1 VDPSVGYRLR
11 LGSTITCPR
20 NTVCPHSRLIA
31 RLASKHNRNSHLATL
46 QPPQAPCILRLIAMT
61 PPNSLQNKSS
71 MFFLS
76 QSKSPAPSK
85 SLRPPTPPFSKPFTS
100 PHGRHRTGFRA
111 LFNKIRDPLRDPQPS
126 SSSLELASPPVISK
140 PTKAFADSLTA
151 QQLSN
156 FLTWML
162 YYDIVEPPE
171 SPETWYQPISSIDIR
186 GWISLGSFLTQ
197 SLEAEC
203 GYGLD
208 LVVLDSICDRIHLSR
223 STVHML
229 LMQFS
234 DPEKMKYSSIA
245 TTVQSAQRDGE
256 SNLGTLEAV
265 QAKLHELAKL
275 ATHLRPQEGSQYD
288 DWRAVTLKRIKEFL
302 HCVVGPQIAHL
313 KHGKPLLTAATSE
326 HVPKEVRDAI
336 QLNYLFEVV
345 QQERAVPLAR
355 YGLISPSP
363 RQVSSLLR
371 EKEKLLESN
380 EKLAKTLAGLGNV
393 QTDAYSRPPSPSCAS
408 EHSPF
413 TLSSSTSSP
422 PKKGKQ
428 SLFPPSTNRRPRS
441 ISGSAVPIH
450 HPSSSPGLSSHHTLH
465 RQHSALPLSK
475 HEDVFSGLD

>member
-1 VDPSVGYRLR
+1 
-11 LGSTITCPR
+11 
-20 NTVCPHSRLIA
+20 
-31 RLASKHNRNSHLATL
+31 
-46 QPPQAPCILRLIAMT
+46 
-61 PPNSLQNKSS
+61 
-71 MFFLS
+71 
-76 QSKSPAPSK
+76 
-85 SLRPPTPPFSKPFTS
+85 
-100 PHGRHRTGFRA
+100 
-111 LFNKIRDPLRDPQPS
+111 
-126 SSSLELASPPVISK
+126 
-140 PTKAFADSLTA
+140 
-151 QQLSN
+151 
-156 FLTWML
+156 ML

-363 RQVSSLLR
+363 RQVSSLQETELARNFSISLIKENHGLRVQVAGLLR

-475 HEDVFSGLD
+475 HEDVFSGPD